1 MSQETTPTTTAA
13 TTPPTRFLGCDVGK
27 ATVVVFDSANQ
38 RTTTLANHRADL
50 DAFLAGVEPTAL
62 LVCEATGGYED
73 VLLAA
78 ALVAGVPAHRAD
90 ARKVKAFIRSF
101 GILGKTD
108 AIDARALVAYARERH
123 AGLVRWQPADPQR
136 DQLQAL
142 VLARRDFVDQ
152 RVAFANRR
160 GAPGAESLA
169 PFLDPLVACLKAQI
183 GRIDAAID
191 ALVRTDDTLRRDATV
206 LRTIPGIGAI
216 TAAALLALMP
226 ELGRLDRR
234 RIAALAG
241 LARTPTRAARATA
254 PGASRAGGRTSATSS
269 SCPPFRPSEPTHRCA
284 MPSIAWSPAERSA
297 WSPSSPSCEKSSSS
311 PTPGCAMPRYKPKST
326 ELMTRERPAR
336 RRPSRSR

>member
-1 MSQETTPTTTAA
+1 MSQETTSTTTAA
-13 TTPPTRFLGCDVGK
+13 TTPPTRLLGCDVGK
-27 ATVVVFDSANQ
+27 ATVVVFASANQ
-38 RTTTLANHRADL
+38 RTTTLANRRADL

-73 VLLAA
+73 ALLAA

-136 DQLQAL
+136 DRLQAL

-160 GAPGAESLA
+160 GAPGAEGLA
-169 PFLDPLVACLKAQI
+169 PFLDPLVVCLKAQI
-183 GRIDAAID
+183 ARIDAAID

-241 LARTPTRAARATA
+241 LAPHPNQSGTRDGAR
-254 PGASRAGGRTSATSS
+254 RLKGGRPHIRHVLFMPTLSAIRANSPLRDAFERMVAS
-269 SCPPFRPSEPTHRCA
+269 GKKRMVA
-284 MPSIAWSPAERSA
+284 IIAIMRKIVVIAN
-297 WSPSSPSCEKSSSS
+297 
-311 PTPGCAMPRYKPKST
+311 
-326 ELMTRERPAR
+326 AR
-336 RRPSRSR
+336 LRDAALQTAIN